1 MRPLNALAERQVAE
15 ALRGTEPE
23 PGPAEALFL
32 AYVFFGLAAWLAW
45 ARLWR
50 WW

>member
-1 MRPLNALAERQVAE
+1 MTALVDRQA
-15 ALRGTEPE
+15 TEIAARLDPE
-23 PGPAEALFL
+23 PGPAEALFV
-32 AYVFFGLAAWLAW
+32 AYVFAGMAAWLAW